1 MRIDTETLKK
11 ASENGLIDAAN
22 VEALQKFIIE
32 ENKKNNLS
40 AISIISIIF
49 SAFAFLGL
57 LSLSFSS
64 NNKIIPIVTTI
75 VFCFISNFLFQ
86 KFQKLSN
93 FKIASFFDSIFI
105 SLLYIS
111 IILIIKP
118 DLIMLDSTRMSLLS
132 FVMAL
137 FVFYRYKQF
146 KLSIQ
151 PTQFFIFLGIS
162 LNFLCELFFN
172 DYNNDI
178 FNAVNFFLIIFYIFL
193 SILLL
198 FKNVISR
205 EGFNLLNHCI
215 ALFLFVITLSAF
227 DFYKDIYS
235 FFVIFAFIILS
246 FVLKNKSYL
255 IYGIISLY
263 SFLFFILDKY
273 LGDFET
279 SLILLI
285 LSCLLFY
292 FSNKIN
298 IIENKINFIKD

>member
-11 ASENGLIDAAN
+11 ASENGLIDSAN

-64 NNKIIPIVTTI
+64 NNKITPIVTTI

-93 FKIASFFDSIFI
+93 FKISSFFDSIFI

-162 LNFLCELFFN
+162 LNFLYELFFN

-178 FNAVNFFLIIFYIFL
+178 FNAVNLFLIVFYIFL
-193 SILLL
+193 SIFLL
-198 FKNVISR
+198 FKNIISR
-205 EGFNLLNHCI
+205 EGFNILNHCI
-215 ALFLFVITLSAF
+215 ALFLFSITLSYL
-227 DFYKDIYS
+227 DFYRDFYS
-235 FFVIFAFIILS
+235 FLIVFVFITLS

-263 SFLFFILDKY
+263 GSLYFILDQY
-273 LGDFET
+273 LGNFEI
-279 SLILLI
+279 SFIILI
-285 LSCLLFY
+285 LSCFLFY
-292 FSNKIN
+292 FSNKIH
-298 IIENKINFIKD
+298 IIENKINLIRD